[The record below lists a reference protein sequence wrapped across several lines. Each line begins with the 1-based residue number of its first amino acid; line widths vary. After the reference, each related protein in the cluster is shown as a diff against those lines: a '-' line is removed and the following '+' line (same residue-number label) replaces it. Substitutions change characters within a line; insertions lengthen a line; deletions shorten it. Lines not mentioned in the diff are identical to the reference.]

1 MSVLFFRKFRKK
13 KYTNCVRTYFSCF
26 TKVFNIQNTQS
37 SKTILVN
44 CWFFC
49 TPQRAGSV
57 FVSWHLSFSL
67 FVLLIVNLNCWLASR
82 QNIVNWIAEGIN
94 YLKNHPDV
102 IKNSFRVCGITM
114 NNPDKVRN
122 DEFLKKIMNSVKDKL
137 ADEEEELL
145 EDEDP
150 FSCVK

>member
-1 MSVLFFRKFRKK
+1 M
-13 KYTNCVRTYFSCF
+13 
-26 TKVFNIQNTQS
+26 
-37 SKTILVN
+37 
-44 CWFFC
+44 
-49 TPQRAGSV
+49 
-57 FVSWHLSFSL
+57 
-67 FVLLIVNLNCWLASR
+67 ASR
-82 QNIVNWIAEGIN
+82 QDIINWIVEGIN

-102 IKNSFRVCGITM
+102 IENSSHVCGITT

-150 FSCVK
+150 FSCV